1 MIKEKRSVFLFM
13 DERIIEQLENVPYDG
28 EDAYLELRQLCDLK
42 AKTVNL
48 SEEENARLNYELD
61 LIKKWGI
68 AKLFLFGYNL
78 CINDGLGVS
87 YSIEGNSYV
96 NYLLGISKVNPTKY
110 NLNFERFF
118 NEYRK
123 ILPSYHIVVEK
134 GNVGKTLK
142 SIYDKYGANLFTKSK
157 EDNDIYFVLSKPI
170 NTQLIKESRIVAR
183 LNEESYKERV
193 SVLSYMDLSRLGYY
207 NFSINELKG
216 IEYSTQD
223 RFSEDEIYQKA
234 KSLLYYKIHDMSA
247 PIEIAQVKEILANT
261 EYKLVYQ
268 EQIVEILN
276 KLCGFDISKSDFMFR
291 EIVKARKDSIVEVQK
306 ILLEKYGDKGQR
318 LIDYLCKIAK
328 YTTSKA
334 YVIATLYT
342 VHV

>member
-1 MIKEKRSVFLFM
+1 M

-61 LIKKWGI
+61 LIQKWGI
-68 AKLFLFGYNL
+68 AKLFLFGYHL

-96 NYLLGISKVNPTKY
+96 NYLLGISKVNPIKY

-123 ILPSYHIVVEK
+123 ILPSYNIVVKK
-134 GNVGKTLK
+134 GNIGKTLK

-157 EDNDIYFVLSKPI
+157 EDNDNYFVLSKPI
-170 NTQLIKESRIVAR
+170 NTKLIKESRIVAR
-183 LNEESYKERV
+183 LNEQSYKERV

-223 RFSEDEIYQKA
+223 RFSEDEIYQKV
-234 KSLLYYKIHDMSA
+234 KSLLYYKIHDLSA

-276 KLCGFDISKSDFMFR
+276 KLCGFDISKADFMFR

-318 LIDYLCKIAK
+318 LIDYLCEIAK

-334 YVIATLYT
+334 YVIATLHT
-342 VHV
+342 AHVY